1 MVQSIHDYRM
11 LCPANAF
18 IDAQYH
24 ICEKCGNKAYYNCAI
39 KRCKDNNFFYS
50 SVLALEAYLR
60 KYYIDPVDYVDH
72 FIFVSRFSRE
82 KHIEYDK
89 RFATKSSRL
98 YNFTI
103 TDNQENAQDK
113 HRYLLYYGRLSKE
126 KGLELLLQT
135 AERTGVN
142 LKIAG
147 TGPLEDTVLGYAT
160 KNRNIE
166 YLGYRVGREL
176 DDLILKSSFI
186 IVPSECYENNP
197 MTIIEAYSFGI
208 PVIGSNLGGIPEV
221 LHDNKTGFLFES
233 RNGDDLERV
242 ITKAMN
248 LEPRHYMELSVN
260 ARRFSE
266 QNFSSARH
274 YEKLLEIYNEVAYN
288 AQ

>member
-1 MVQSIHDYRM
+1 M
-11 LCPANAF
+11 
-18 IDAQYH
+18 
-24 ICEKCGNKAYYNCAI
+24 
-39 KRCKDNNFFYS
+39 
-50 SVLALEAYLR
+50 
-60 KYYIDPVDYVDH
+60 
-72 FIFVSRFSRE
+72 
-82 KHIEYDK
+82 
-89 RFATKSSRL
+89 
-98 YNFTI
+98 
-103 TDNQENAQDK
+103 
-113 HRYLLYYGRLSKE
+113 
-126 KGLELLLQT
+126 
-135 AERTGVN
+135 N

-147 TGPLEDTVLGYAT
+147 TGPLEDTVLGYAR

-166 YLGYRVGREL
+166 YLGYRIGREL

-242 ITKAMN
+242 ITKAMK
-248 LEPRHYMELSVN
+248 LEPRHYMKLSVN

-266 QNFSSARH
+266 QNFSTARH